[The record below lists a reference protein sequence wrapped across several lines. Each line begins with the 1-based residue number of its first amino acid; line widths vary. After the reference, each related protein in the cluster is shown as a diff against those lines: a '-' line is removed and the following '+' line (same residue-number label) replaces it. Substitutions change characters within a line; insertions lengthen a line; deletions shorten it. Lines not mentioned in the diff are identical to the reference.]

1 MSPRSR
7 FCGPARQRG
16 AIGLMAA
23 ATLSLAVVMLLLVVD
38 SGRFYMEQRKLQRV
52 ADNAALEAVS
62 RGGTCA
68 GGLTAAAYATQNAAR
83 NGFTTDA
90 DNTLAATCGTVQTAA
105 SGLRTFTVDATQTGA
120 VKVVV
125 THILTTSFAG
135 GVQALFTGTPVS
147 LNTQLTASAV
157 AAKPQPPLAQLSIRS
172 NLATISTAQSNI
184 LNPLFSGLLG
194 GNVNLTALGWNGL
207 LNTDINLLSYL
218 NQLAIDLN
226 VAAGNYSQLLN
237 TQATVTQLI
246 QAAAKVVQLNGATAE
261 VITALGTLQVA
272 AANASPVKLG
282 DILQLQTG
290 TTAAGLDA
298 NLQLLQLI
306 QGMVQLANSKSA
318 VAATLPVNV
327 LGLANVTVRV
337 KVIEPPQLS
346 AVGDPSLAK
355 ADPLG
360 TNRIYVR
367 TAQVRTMLSVNL
379 PVLSGVTG
387 LTNAVL
393 GLVGTLTPTLNSL
406 LSLNLVA
413 TLNSVGCL
421 LGAGCQQLDP
431 QLLPSPRIDI
441 SLEAG
446 GAESYVVDF
455 SCPTGTSGTKSL
467 TARTKTSLV
476 DLKLGT
482 IDPTNAFSSV
492 AKPTVTPLPL
502 IDLGTVT
509 CHKILG
515 IGSCDPATHV
525 QYGAG
530 GIGIMVDSSIAAGG
544 AGSGQDLLFSSSTP
558 FATPPNLK
566 LPPSMLS
573 ATPTSNVV
581 ASLSNT
587 LAGINIVAYQPV
599 GNSPLGV
606 VTATVTALIGS
617 VVSLLQPVITNVLSP
632 LLDPL
637 LNNLLASLGINLM
650 SVDVGANMTCGQT
663 GKAYLVI

>member
-7 FCGPARQRG
+7 FCGPTRQRG

-393 GLVGTLTPTLNSL
+393 GLVGGLTPTLNAL

-413 TLNSVGCL
+413 VLNSVACV
-421 LGAGCQQLDP
+421 ACEQLDP
-431 QLLPSPRIDI
+431 KLLPYTQIDI
-441 SLEAG
+441 SLDAG
-446 GAESYVVDF
+446 GAKSYVTDY
-455 SCPTGTSGTKSL
+455 SCPTGNTGTKSL
-467 TARTKTSLV
+467 TARTVSSIA
-476 DLKLGT
+476 DLKLGQ
-482 IDPTNAFSSV
+482 IDSTNAFSS
-492 AKPTVTPLPL
+492 AAEPTVTPFPL
-502 IDLGTVT
+502 VDLGTVT

-515 IGSCDPATHV
+515 IGSCDPTTHV
-525 QYGAG
+525 KYGAG
-530 GIGIMVDSSIAAGG
+530 GIAIMVDTSVAQNT
-544 AGSGQDLLFSSSTP
+544 QDLLFSSSTP
-558 FATPPNLK
+558 FTTPPNLK
-566 LPPSMLS
+566 LPPSVLP
-573 ATPTSNVV
+573 AAPTSNIV

-587 LAGINIVAYQPV
+587 LAGINLIVYKPV
-599 GNSPLGV
+599 GSNPLGM
-606 VTATVTALIGS
+606 ALTGVASLI
-617 VVSLLQPVITNVLSP
+617 VDVSNILQPLITGLVSP